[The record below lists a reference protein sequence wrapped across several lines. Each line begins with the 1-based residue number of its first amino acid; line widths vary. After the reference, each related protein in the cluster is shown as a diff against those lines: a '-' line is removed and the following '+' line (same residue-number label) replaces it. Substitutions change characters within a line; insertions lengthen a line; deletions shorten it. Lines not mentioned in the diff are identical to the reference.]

1 MPVKELMSVG
11 KAGLNF
17 GDYTLSEKAK
27 LPDFEYQGDL
37 YYVKSWKE
45 STRLEKNGKF
55 LYESVPGT
63 TVEEFVETETGVS
76 FLVSGLEDAEI
87 TLELSEGEEYRI
99 QIDGVNA
106 GEIRT
111 NQSGKM
117 TLSVEFTGKPVE
129 VSVRQ

>member
-1 MPVKELMSVG
+1 MPEKELMSIG

-17 GDYTLSEKAK
+17 GDYESPEKVK

-63 TVEEFVETETGVS
+63 RVDEFAENEAGLH
-76 FLVSGLEDAEI
+76 FFVSGDEDAEI
-87 TLELSEGEEYRI
+87 TVELSEGEEYRL

-106 GEIRT
+106 GEMRT
-111 NQSGKM
+111 TQSGKL
-117 TLSVEFTGKPVE
+117 TLSVEFGGRPVE
-129 VSVRQ
+129 VSVRK

>member
-1 MPVKELMSVG
+1 MPEKELMRIG
-11 KAGLNF
+11 KKGLTF
-17 GDYTLSEKAK
+17 GDYQSTEKGK

-37 YYVKSWKE
+37 YYVKSWRE

-63 TVEEFVETETGVS
+63 YVEEFCETEDGLH
-76 FLVSGLEDAEI
+76 FFVSGEEDAEI
-87 TLELSEGEEYRI
+87 TVELSEEEEYRL

-106 GEIRT
+106 GDMRT
-111 NQSGKM
+111 NKSGKL

-129 VSVRQ
+129 VSVRK

>member
-1 MPVKELMSVG
+1 MPEKELMSVG

-17 GDYTLSEKAK
+17 GDYKSPEKGK

-63 TVEEFVETETGVS
+63 RVEDFTETENGLH
-76 FLVSGLEDAEI
+76 FFVSGDEDAEI
-87 TLELSEGEEYRI
+87 TVELSEGEEYRL

-106 GEIRT
+106 GEMRT
-111 NQSGKM
+111 NQSGKL
-117 TLSVEFTGKPVE
+117 TLSVEFAGRPVE
-129 VSVRQ
+129 VSVRK